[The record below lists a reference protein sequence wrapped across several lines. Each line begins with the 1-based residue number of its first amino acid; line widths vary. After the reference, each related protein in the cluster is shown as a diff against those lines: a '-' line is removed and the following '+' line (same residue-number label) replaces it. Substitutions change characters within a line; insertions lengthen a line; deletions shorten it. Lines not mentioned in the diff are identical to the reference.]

1 MKTTQVTLEGNSK
14 RISRYEFLKEVR
26 DWGLAGI
33 FALWGGHGIY
43 TSYFAKETKPTL
55 DLVQQEFDL
64 NKDGKLSDS
73 ERYTARQK
81 LNEFQRWKVSESKNT
96 RDE

>member
-1 MKTTQVTLEGNSK
+1 MKTTAVTPECSSK
-14 RISRYEFLKEVR
+14 NMPRYELLKEVR

-43 TSYFAKETKPTL
+43 TSYFAKDTKPAL

-64 NKDGKLSDS
+64 NKDGKLSNG
-73 ERYTARQK
+73 ERHEAKQK
-81 LNEFQRWKVSESKNT
+81 LDEFQRWKALEDK
-96 RDE
+96 